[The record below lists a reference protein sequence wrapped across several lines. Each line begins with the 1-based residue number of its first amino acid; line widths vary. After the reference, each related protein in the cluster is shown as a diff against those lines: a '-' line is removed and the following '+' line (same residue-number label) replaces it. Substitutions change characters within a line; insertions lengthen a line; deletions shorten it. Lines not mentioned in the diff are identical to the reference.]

1 VSLPPEASDAEL
13 AGRALG
19 GEQRAFSLLMSRH
32 KAATYRFIRRYGVE
46 AEEAYNLVQQTF
58 VSAWAALRRYDPR
71 RPFTAWL
78 RAIALNK
85 CRDWSRR
92 AAVRRFL
99 FSAVPLES
107 AAAGST
113 PDSDP
118 GAEAHAIER
127 QRQDAMA
134 AAIAALPKGLKEPL
148 LLTVLDGFSQKETA
162 RLLGLTSK
170 AVENRVARARNQ
182 LTKALADR

>member
-1 VSLPPEASDAEL
+1 MSLPPEASDAEL
-13 AGRALG
+13 AARALE

-46 AEEAYNLVQQTF
+46 AEEAYDLVQQTF
-58 VSAWAALRRYDPR
+58 VSAWSALRRYDR
-71 RPFTAWL
+71 QRPFTAWL

-99 FSAVPLES
+99 LGSVSLDS
-107 AAAGST
+107 AAASST

-127 QRQDAMA
+127 QRQAALA

-148 LLTVLDGFSQKETA
+148 LLTVLDGFSHKETA
-162 RLLGLTSK
+162 RLLGLTPK

-182 LTKALADR
+182 LTEVLIDR